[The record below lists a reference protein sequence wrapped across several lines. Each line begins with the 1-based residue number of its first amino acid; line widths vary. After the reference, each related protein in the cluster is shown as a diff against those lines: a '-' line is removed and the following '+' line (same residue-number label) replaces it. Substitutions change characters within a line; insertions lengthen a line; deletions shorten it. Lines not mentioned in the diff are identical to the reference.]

1 MVRSQAKV
9 SNLHMVLR
17 VKEDVDRLQV
27 PVNHALKE
35 RRMDEE
41 SGVNENMASFLRI
54 MLLLLKQEKTWLKL
68 GPCCYGT
75 RLLAF
80 KEGGNTNT
88 NTHIL
93 TPAGGCKQDHPV
105 FP

>member
-35 RRMDEE
+35 RMDEE
-41 SGVNENMASFLRI
+41 SGVNENMASFLTI
-54 MLLLLKQEKTWLKL
+54 ILLLLKQEKTWLKL

-75 RLLAF
+75 LLWF
-80 KEGGNTNT
+80 ISFQRGWEHKHKH
-88 NTHIL
+88 THID
-93 TPAGGCKQDHPV
+93 TCWWM
-105 FP
+105 